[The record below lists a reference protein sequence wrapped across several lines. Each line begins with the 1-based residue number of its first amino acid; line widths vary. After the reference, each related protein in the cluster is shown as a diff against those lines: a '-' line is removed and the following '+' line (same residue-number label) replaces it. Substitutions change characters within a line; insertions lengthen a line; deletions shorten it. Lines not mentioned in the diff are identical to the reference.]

1 MRVRGTAA
9 AVVCS
14 LVMTAALV
22 GLRPAAAA
30 FTIHKVDGARFTVAP
45 DRPVFILVMGNDGRP
60 GDTITRG
67 DALHLIGINPGQ
79 GRATI
84 LDIPRDTYVD
94 VPGRGRDKI
103 NSAHAIGGPALQ
115 AEAVGALVGV
125 DVPFVVDTDFQ
136 GFTDMVDA
144 LGGVDVD
151 VPVAMNDSF
160 SGAVFEPGVQ
170 HMDGGAALAFAR
182 NRHVEGGD
190 FTRTENQGILLLAGL
205 AKLRDFQATSA
216 SILKD
221 IAVLAR
227 HARFEGLGLTE
238 AYRLGRLALS
248 LDPATVR
255 NVVLPGAGGN
265 AGGAS
270 VVLVAPAADSLFADL
285 RDDAI
290 LQSH

>member
-1 MRVRGTAA
+1 MRVRGTVA
-9 AVVCS
+9 AVVLS
-14 LVMTAALV
+14 VVMAVALV
-22 GLRPAAAA
+22 GLRPASAA
-30 FTIHKVDGARFTVAP
+30 FTIHKVDSARFTVAP
-45 DRPVFILVMGNDGRP
+45 DRLVFILVMGNDGRP

-79 GRATI
+79 AKATI

-94 VPGRGRDKI
+94 VPGSGRDKI

-115 AEAVGALVGV
+115 GKAVGALVGV
-125 DVPFVVDTDFQ
+125 EVPFVVDTDFQ

-144 LGGVDVD
+144 LGGVEVD
-151 VPVAMNDSF
+151 VPVAMNDSY

-182 NRHVEGGD
+182 NRRVEGGD
-190 FTRTENQGILLLAGL
+190 FARTENQGILLLAGL
-205 AKLRDFQATSA
+205 AKLRNFQATSA

-221 IAVLAR
+221 IAVLVR
-227 HARFEGLGLTE
+227 HARFEGLELAE

-248 LDPATVR
+248 LDPANVR
-255 NVVLPGAGGN
+255 NVVMPCVEGN

-270 VVLVAPAADSLFADL
+270 VVLVDPAAEGLFADL
-285 RDDAI
+285 RDDGI
-290 LQSH
+290 LQTH